1 MLVCFVI
8 LGSTGSNH
16 SLYEPLNGAEVDN
29 GGCAIAT
36 ESRVIVGRIDI
47 DITADCGL
55 RDLP

>member
-1 MLVCFVI
+1 MSHVDEA
-8 LGSTGSNH
+8 G
-16 SLYEPLNGAEVDN
+16 VDN
-29 GGCAIAT
+29 GGCSAVAA